1 MIAHSDEDMA
11 SRIAGCGLLSRRM
24 AVCGSGVSTFATGEN
39 IGLKGWFFL
48 IVSIEKATS
57 SEVTG
62 LPSWN
67 FAFLRRL
74 SVTLRPSA
82 ETFQLSAR

>member
-1 MIAHSDEDMA
+1 MA

-39 IGLKGWFFL
+39 IVLKGWFFL

-57 SEVTG
+57 SDVTG
-62 LPSWN
+62 LPS
-67 FAFLRRL
+67 
-74 SVTLRPSA
+74 
-82 ETFQLSAR
+82 